1 MKKHLCGS
9 GRMSPEEMGGE
20 ENPTV
25 CSPARSVRFTLI
37 ELLIVIAIIGIL
49 AAMLLSALKT
59 AKDTA
64 SRIVC
69 ASNLKQLGTAFMMYV
84 DNYNDFTPTCQSM
97 YNGSL
102 STNWPCAL
110 YPELNGNAKVFHC
123 PSLIK
128 GIDRTYSSNLGST
141 FTVWGPDYIGY
152 GFNQNAVGR
161 IPPQNCKFSQYKNPS
176 ALCLMLETTEGDIYF
191 TQSNADLWAY
201 RHNNT
206 MNVLYADGHVD
217 TKKLYTI
224 LTSKSGYIPYNA
236 GANWDPFWYAY

>member
-1 MKKHLCGS
+1 MKKLLCGS
-9 GRMSPEEMGGE
+9 GEISKKETGDEESQK
-20 ENPTV
+20 NRN
-25 CSPARSVRFTLI
+25 SLQRKAFTII

-49 AAMLLSALKT
+49 AAMLLPALKT
-59 AKDTA
+59 ANDTA
-64 SRIVC
+64 NRIVC
-69 ASNLKQLGTAFMMYV
+69 ASNLKQLGTAFAMYV
-84 DNYNDFTPTCQSM
+84 NDYNDFTPTCQSM

-123 PSLIK
+123 PSLMK
-128 GIDRTYSSNLGST
+128 GIDRTYGSNLGST
-141 FTVWGPDYIGY
+141 FTIRGPDYIGY

-161 IPPQNCKFSQYKNPS
+161 IPSQNCKFSKYKNPS

-206 MNVLYADGHVD
+206 MNVLYADGHID
-217 TKKLYTI
+217 TMKIFTI
-224 LTSKSGYIPYNA
+224 LTSKVGYIPYNA
-236 GANWDPFWYAY
+236 VAGLYPFWAP